1 MSVPTEVPAVF
12 KVHSREN
19 KKASLAAG
27 HPVFDDIEVCE
38 MRIPGDR
45 ERVIIQPALHIW
57 RYVNGQPI
65 TYAMRFSE
73 QYRRFK
79 EGGAQL
85 QSGTPLNLLPEMPQ
99 RKVLEYSALN
109 VHTIQQLANLEGQQ
123 LKTLGMGALEW
134 KKKAQEYLESTS
146 GANAAVKLAAENE
159 DLKARLAALEARIEA
174 RSGPQQVGSEQS
186 DDVVSSGAFA
196 GKTAADV
203 KDFIEQKTG
212 ARPRGNPSLS
222 TLVSSAEQ
230 LMESAA

>member
-1 MSVPTEVPAVF
+1 MSTPQEVPAVF
-12 KVHSREN
+12 KTHSREN
-19 KKASLAAG
+19 KVKTLQAG
-27 HPVFDDIEVCE
+27 HPIFDDQEVCE

-45 ERVIIQPALHIW
+45 ERVIIQPAHHVW
-57 RYVNGQPI
+57 KYVNGQPI

-85 QSGTPLNLLPEMPQ
+85 QTGTPLNLLPEMPQ
-99 RKVLEYSALN
+99 RKVLEYAALS

-123 LKTLGMGALEW
+123 LKTLGMGALDW
-134 KKKAQEYLESTS
+134 KKKAQEYIESTS

-159 DLKARLAALEARIEA
+159 DLKARLAALEAKFSA
-174 RSGPQQVGSEQS
+174 VPVAQAEQS
-186 DDVVSSGAFA
+186 DDVVASGVFA